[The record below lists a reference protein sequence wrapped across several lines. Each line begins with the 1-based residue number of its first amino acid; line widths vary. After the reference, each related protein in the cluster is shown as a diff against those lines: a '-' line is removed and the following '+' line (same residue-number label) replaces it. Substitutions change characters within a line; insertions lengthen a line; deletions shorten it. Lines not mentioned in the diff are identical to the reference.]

1 MNWCLIR
8 HHDTSK
14 DVLRIDHESPR
25 GHIADTD
32 VTPTRDHF
40 GELFILLLKLTRCE
54 SELLPCS
61 SASLPAGKP
70 WAQSVGGSQC
80 KLMLLASVG
89 LSGCSMLPSG
99 QPPSPR
105 RDLAPLSDGRV
116 IPSVGP
122 QTSRRPSLSH
132 FQLMA

>member
-89 LSGCSMLPSG
+89 APCCPAANLHLP
-99 QPPSPR
+99 
-105 RDLAPLSDGRV
+105 AVTWPLS
-116 IPSVGP
+116 
-122 QTSRRPSLSH
+122 
-132 FQLMA
+132 LMGVSYLPWVPKPPGGLPFLTFS